1 MQQTEAGAVWR
12 GAKVTV
18 YVDGVKVG
26 VTTGGEA
33 TPHLLI
39 SRLCEGETSES
50 DGAASALLGWR
61 QALPPL
67 PPGRHLVLRRCFTS
81 RSSDRYTRFAT
92 FSVGRIRCQPACS
105 NGLVGIVLIAPPQGM
120 QLSLPSN
127 VATFWAAGRGGGFNK
142 SRRVNS

>member
-1 MQQTEAGAVWR
+1 MQQTEAGEVWW
-12 GAKVTV
+12 GAQVTV

-67 PPGRHLVLRRCFTS
+67 PPGRHLVRRTSAADALRLAVLDDSLACH
-81 RSSDRYTRFAT
+81 RFKWAK
-92 FSVGRIRCQPACS
+92 SGAS
-105 NGLVGIVLIAPPQGM
+105 PP
-120 QLSLPSN
+120 
-127 VATFWAAGRGGGFNK
+127 VRTA
-142 SRRVNS
+142 